1 MKTYS
6 SELIAALEGPGVTTA
21 GAVNIATSAG
31 FRVWGG
37 EGTFSIN
44 GEDYV
49 GIGDRGLVSETS
61 SQLGG
66 AEQALELVLS
76 GVDSDVIP
84 IIHAANIRNA
94 AALVWRLV
102 FDINGVNCLGAFPR
116 RGRIDSLSIEDVP
129 GGKAKITARSESAAK
144 NMGRQTGRQRSDADQ
159 RALDPT
165 DGGMKW
171 ATQAP
176 LRSLAWGGKPPAR
189 VSSGILP
196 GSVTRGGGGV
206 PSSVYDYTS

>member
-1 MKTYS
+1 MKAYS
-6 SELIAALEGPGVTTA
+6 SQLTAALEAGGVTTA
-21 GAVNIATSAG
+21 GAVKIATTAG

-37 EGTFSIN
+37 EGTITLD

-49 GIGDRGLVSETS
+49 GIGDRGLVQDLG

-66 AEQALELVLS
+66 AEQGLELTLS

-94 AALVWRLV
+94 PARVWQLL
-102 FDINGVNCLGAFPR
+102 FDLSGANFLGAFPR
-116 RGRIDSLSIEDVP
+116 GGRIDSLSIEDVP
-129 GGKAKITARSESAAK
+129 GGKATIRARSESAAK
-144 NMGRQTGRQRSDADQ
+144 NMGRMTGRQRSDADQ
-159 RALDPT
+159 RTLNPT
-165 DGGMKW
+165 DGGMQW

-189 VSSGILP
+189 VASGILP
-196 GSVTRGGGGV
+196 GSVTAGGGGV
-206 PSSVYDYTS
+206 PSAVYDYTN